1 MPGGGLVNVP
11 SENVA
16 SSDVL
21 VILTTEP
28 AVDLKVLTQF
38 ERSALELVVGAVI
51 AAVHKYLSYN
61 VIPYVDVMLV
71 LLVIFM
77 VTAPFMIQG
86 IDVELPNVESQPVKK
101 ANLENITISIS
112 SIGDFYLDLEST
124 KNKPFSI
131 VELKEELMKILN
143 NNNAIEVYI
152 RADKGVIFGEVA
164 KLMSLLQEL
173 KPDSINFITEPI
185 ND

>member
-1 MPGGGLVNVP
+1 MI
-11 SENVA
+11 
-16 SSDVL
+16 SSKKRRY
-21 VILTTEP
+21 LTE
-28 AVDLKVLTQF
+28 
-38 ERSALELVVGAVI
+38 I
-51 AAVHKYLSYN
+51 N